1 MFDLKKKP
9 NFNEKLIYLLF
20 SLVTILF
27 NEKKQLAFLY
37 MKKTKN

>member
-9 NFNEKLIYLLF
+9 NFNEKLSCHNIG
-20 SLVTILF
+20 
-27 NEKKQLAFLY
+27 EPKKESAFLY